1 MFARNRIWRL
11 GLAAAIVAF
20 AIAAVACGD
29 DDDDGDGAV
38 TPAGAST
45 PVSPASSP
53 TAATSDAATP
63 PTGGAT
69 TVQVAEAG
77 ALGTILTDE
86 AGLTLYTN
94 NNDTAGSG
102 ASVCE
107 AGCPSVWPP
116 LTVAGEPTKPAEVT
130 GELGTILR
138 TDGSTQVTYK
148 GLPLYHFVNDAMP
161 GDTGGQGVA
170 GVWFV
175 ATP

>member
-1 MFARNRIWRL
+1 MFALKPIGRL
-11 GLAAAIVAF
+11 GLVAAIAAF

-29 DDDDGDGAV
+29 DDDDDVDGAA
-38 TPAGAST
+38 TPAAPST

-53 TAATSDAATP
+53 TAVTTDAG
-63 PTGGAT
+63 TGT
-69 TVQVAEAG
+69 TVQVAQSSLG
-77 ALGTILTDE
+77 AILTDD

-116 LTVAGEPTKPAEVT
+116 LAVTGEPTKPADVP
-130 GELGTILR
+130 GELGTITR

-148 GLPLYHFVNDAMP
+148 GLPLYRFVNDAQP
-161 GDTGGQGVA
+161 GDTNGQGFA
-170 GVWFV
+170 GVWTV
-175 ATP
+175 AQP